1 MADHNL
7 YKEEFIVLVKNDY
20 YDPQI
25 VWTDEGHHFGTLEEA
40 SLKLEAL
47 IEEDDEIYNSIRQYR
62 IIRRETYSRITEEDV
77 DPIWS
82 DEE

>member
-1 MADHNL
+1 MADQNL

-20 YDPQI
+20 YGPVI
-25 VWTDEGHHFGTLEEA
+25 WTDEGHHFGTLEEA

-47 IEEDDEIYNSIRQYR
+47 IEQDDEIYNSIRQYR